1 MAMKGL
7 NISGTEETIG
17 KLAQRIVQGNLS
29 EMEVKAK
36 CKVLVESASNPN
48 TTRLANDDQ
57 KEKCLLRKNKGIDYP
72 DYFVLESVKERLDGY
87 DISSKPGLQ
96 ALSDVM
102 IMLCIRPAEVKSLRI
117 SDGRVTGYVKH
128 RDQVDI
134 PRAFKSM
141 EKNEERARQL
151 LKWIQDAISSGQLKI
166 RIPVNYRPRGVPY
179 DQAKPFKLQT
189 PTKTNH
195 MAAHPGKSAEDLKKC
210 LSIVNYIWKGI
221 STTPFGMGD
230 DFFDL
235 SSPSRGP
242 VDHQLGR
249 ILLNHE
255 LYDRMNVRKTN
266 RICYQEKLLGYKK
279 VAEGIYKRCECP
291 QVI

>member
-36 CKVLVESASNPN
+36 CKLNASEKIISATLDPN

-134 PRAFKSM
+134 PHAFKSM
-141 EKNEERARQL
+141 EKNDERARQL

-166 RIPVNYRPRGVPY
+166 RIPGIKCFH
-179 DQAKPFKLQT
+179 A
-189 PTKTNH
+189 
-195 MAAHPGKSAEDLKKC
+195 LKK
-210 LSIVNYIWKGI
+210 Y
-221 STTPFGMGD
+221 
-230 DFFDL
+230 DL
-235 SSPSRGP
+235 LPRYLRNIGS
-242 VDHQLGR
+242 VFA
-249 ILLNHE
+249 
-255 LYDRMNVRKTN
+255 VVT
-266 RICYQEKLLGYKK
+266 
-279 VAEGIYKRCECP
+279 
-291 QVI
+291 